1 MGKGKAARKPRSQV
15 ISMRVSE
22 GERRTL
28 QEIAHRQAINVSDI
42 MRHALERYT
51 GSTSP
56 PGGPLKNGARA

>member
-1 MGKGKAARKPRSQV
+1 
-15 ISMRVSE
+15 MRVSE